1 MVNQGMGELIAEELA
16 KAGTDPELIAKL
28 KKDRITADKELPPM
42 EFLLKL
48 FDVPCC
54 PRGELVAFTGK
65 AKSGK
70 TFVMSMMM
78 AAASAAEAL
87 AFRRTTF
94 EPLQVLWIDTEQSDQ
109 STQDI
114 LRNRLIP
121 MVCGTGTGGA
131 GQTEGLGQPER
142 QLLPQSRGRQR
153 GSDPPHDSLAQTTPP
168 YGHPSYS
175 GGETFPE
182 YLYDIFNVRT
192 ESWQERMPLL
202 MAAIDMCR
210 PDLVILDGV
219 RDLVDDI
226 NNGQLAHDVTERLMR
241 VAQQARCCIVCVIHQ
256 NKAAEDRTLRGS
268 IGTELTN
275 KAFEVYEC
283 EKLPDR
289 TFVLTQKLTRKY
301 DITDSL
307 YFTVDDRGLPH
318 QVGAPTTGEMK
329 TVVTVD
335 SIARQTGL
343 KAKYLIVHDDGSWEV
358 NHQLLFRD
366 ALTKQGE
373 LCGGELR
380 DRVMGLCGM
389 KSTFQ
394 YGELLEKAKADGIL
408 SMRKAGKRHYY
419 WLAAPD

>member
-1 MVNQGMGELIAEELA
+1 MEKTESLGNLIAEELA

-78 AAASAAEAL
+78 AAATAAEAL
-87 AFRRTTF
+87 AFHRTTF

-121 MVCGTGTGGA
+121 MVVSSPPNLGGVR
-131 GQTEGLGQPER
+131 GGLNER
-142 QLLPQSRGRQR
+142 T
-153 GSDPPHDSLAQTTPP
+153 DSLVQTTPP
-168 YGHPSYS
+168 AGTPPNL
-175 GGETFPE
+175 GGERFPE
-182 YLYDIFNVRT
+182 NMYDIFNVRT

-202 MAAIDMCR
+202 LAAIDLCH

-283 EKLPDR
+283 EKMMPSR

-307 YFTVDDRGLPH
+307 YFTVDDRGLPQ
-318 QVGAPTTGEMK
+318 QVGAPATTAQ
-329 TVVTVD
+329 TSSVPD
-335 SIARQTGL
+335 ISLFFRQ
-343 KAKYLIVHDDGSWEV
+343 
-358 NHQLLFRD
+358 
-366 ALTKQGE
+366 ALTGHE
-373 LCGGELR
+373 RLSGNELR
-380 DRVMGLCGM
+380 SMVMAAMGMTSFKGYGL
-389 KSTFQ
+389 
-394 YGELLEKAKADGIL
+394 LLEKMLKEGVIL
-408 SMRKAGKRHYY
+408 QQKEKRRIWYSLAG
-419 WLAAPD
+419 PE

>member
-1 MVNQGMGELIAEELA
+1 MIESSGKLIEEELA
-16 KAGTDPELIAKL
+16 KAGTDPELIGRL
-28 KKDRITADKELPPM
+28 KKDRITVDKELPPM

-78 AAASAAEAL
+78 AAAAASEVL
-87 AFRRTTF
+87 AFHRTTF

-114 LRNRLIP
+114 LRNRIVP
-121 MVCGTGTGGA
+121 MVCG
-131 GQTEGLGQPER
+131 EG
-142 QLLPQSRGRQR
+142 
-153 GSDPPHDSLAQTTPP
+153 DS
-168 YGHPSYS
+168 
-175 GGETFPE
+175 FPE
-182 YLYDIFNVRT
+182 HLYDIFNIRT
-192 ESWQERMPLL
+192 ESWTERLPLL
-202 MAAIDMCR
+202 MAAIDLCH

-226 NNGQLAHDVTERLMR
+226 NNGQLAHEVTERLMK

-283 EKLPDR
+283 EKLPSR

-301 DITDSL
+301 DIVDAL
-307 YFTVDDRGLPH
+307 YFTVDDRGLPR
-318 QVGAPTTGEMK
+318 QVGAPTSNSM
-329 TVVTVD
+329 
-335 SIARQTGL
+335 
-343 KAKYLIVHDDGSWEV
+343 KAKLSKEDVIKI
-358 NHQLLFRD
+358 FTD
-366 ALTKQGE
+366 ALKGGVMLSYKELQQRVAESSPLKQYQQYYEAFAEVFGN
-373 LCGGELR
+373 
-380 DRVMGLCGM
+380 GLI
-389 KSTFQ
+389 
-394 YGELLEKAKADGIL
+394 EKGKDFKGHVVYKLADPL
-408 SMRKAGKRHYY
+408 FF
-419 WLAAPD
+419 

>member
-1 MVNQGMGELIAEELA
+1 MSMEKIESFGNLIAEELA

-78 AAASAAEAL
+78 AAATAAEAL
-87 AFRRTTF
+87 AFHRTTF

-121 MVCGTGTGGA
+121 MVVSSPPKLGGVR
-131 GQTEGLGQPER
+131 GGLNER
-142 QLLPQSRGRQR
+142 T
-153 GSDPPHDSLAQTTPP
+153 DSLVQTTPP
-168 YGHPSYS
+168 AGTPPDS
-175 GGETFPE
+175 GGESFPE
-182 YLYDIFNVRT
+182 GLYDIFNVRT

-202 MAAIDMCR
+202 LAAIDLCR

-283 EKLPDR
+283 EKMMPSR

-307 YFTVDDRGLPH
+307 YFTVDDRGLPQ
-318 QVGAPTTGEMK
+318 QVGAPVTTAQ
-329 TVVTVD
+329 TSSVPD
-335 SIARQTGL
+335 ISLFFRQ
-343 KAKYLIVHDDGSWEV
+343 
-358 NHQLLFRD
+358 
-366 ALTKQGE
+366 ALTGHE
-373 LCGGELR
+373 RLSGNELR
-380 DRVMGLCGM
+380 SMVMAAMGMTSFKGYGL
-389 KSTFQ
+389 
-394 YGELLEKAKADGIL
+394 LLEKMLKEGVIL
-408 SMRKAGKRHYY
+408 QQKEKRRIWYSLAG
-419 WLAAPD
+419 PE

>member
-1 MVNQGMGELIAEELA
+1 MEKIESLGNLIAEELA

-87 AFRRTTF
+87 AFHRTTF

-114 LRNRLIP
+114 LRNRLVP
-121 MVCGTGTGGA
+121 MVISSPPKLGGVR
-131 GQTEGLGQPER
+131 GGLNER
-142 QLLPQSRGRQR
+142 T
-153 GSDPPHDSLAQTTPP
+153 DSLVQTTPP
-168 YGHPSYS
+168 AGTPPDS
-175 GGETFPE
+175 GGESFPE
-182 YLYDIFNVRT
+182 SMYDIFNVRT

-202 MAAIDMCR
+202 LAAIDLCR

-283 EKLPDR
+283 EKMMPSR

-307 YFTVDDRGLPH
+307 YFTVDNHGLPQ
-318 QVGAPTTGEMK
+318 QVGAPAAGEVK
-329 TVVTVD
+329 TVVNVEV
-335 SIARQTGL
+335 IARQTGL

-358 NHQLLFRD
+358 NYQQLFRD
-366 ALTKQGE
+366 ALAGRGE

-389 KSTFQ
+389 KSAFQ
-394 YGELLEKAKADGIL
+394 YSELLEKAKNSGLL
-408 SMRKAGKRHYY
+408 SMRSAGKRHYY
-419 WLAAPD
+419 WLAPD

>member
-1 MVNQGMGELIAEELA
+1 MIESSGKLIEEELA
-16 KAGTDPELIAKL
+16 KAGTDPELVGRL
-28 KKDRITADKELPPM
+28 KKDRITVDKELPPM

-78 AAASAAEAL
+78 AATAASEVL
-87 AFRRTTF
+87 AFHRTTF

-114 LRNRLIP
+114 LRNRIVP
-121 MVCGTGTGGA
+121 MVCG
-131 GQTEGLGQPER
+131 EG
-142 QLLPQSRGRQR
+142 
-153 GSDPPHDSLAQTTPP
+153 DS
-168 YGHPSYS
+168 
-175 GGETFPE
+175 FPE
-182 YLYDIFNVRT
+182 HLYDIFNIRT
-192 ESWQERMPLL
+192 ESWTERLPLL
-202 MAAIDMCR
+202 MAAIDLCH

-226 NNGQLAHDVTERLMR
+226 NNGQLAHEVTERLMK

-283 EKLPDR
+283 EKLPSR

-301 DITDSL
+301 DITDAL
-307 YFTVDDRGLPH
+307 YFTVDDRGLPR
-318 QVGAPTTGEMK
+318 QVGAPTSNSM
-329 TVVTVD
+329 
-335 SIARQTGL
+335 
-343 KAKYLIVHDDGSWEV
+343 KAKLSKEDVIKI
-358 NHQLLFRD
+358 FTD
-366 ALTKQGE
+366 ALKGGVMLSYKELQQRVAESSPLKQYQQYYEAFAEVFGN
-373 LCGGELR
+373 
-380 DRVMGLCGM
+380 GLI
-389 KSTFQ
+389 
-394 YGELLEKAKADGIL
+394 EKGKDFKGHVVYKLADP
-408 SMRKAGKRHYY
+408 SFF
-419 WLAAPD
+419 

>member
-1 MVNQGMGELIAEELA
+1 MGC
-16 KAGTDPELIAKL
+16 KN
-28 KKDRITADKELPPM
+28 
-42 EFLLKL
+42 
-48 FDVPCC
+48 
-54 PRGELVAFTGK
+54 RGDCTHV
-65 AKSGK
+65 
-70 TFVMSMMM
+70 
-78 AAASAAEAL
+78 
-87 AFRRTTF
+87 
-94 EPLQVLWIDTEQSDQ
+94 
-109 STQDI
+109 
-114 LRNRLIP
+114 
-121 MVCGTGTGGA
+121 
-131 GQTEGLGQPER
+131 
-142 QLLPQSRGRQR
+142 
-153 GSDPPHDSLAQTTPP
+153 QTTPP
-168 YGHPSYS
+168 AGTPHRSALPLGSSKNS
-175 GGETFPE
+175 GGESFPE
-182 YLYDIFNVRT
+182 GLYDIFNVRT

-202 MAAIDMCR
+202 MAAIDLCR

-307 YFTVDDRGLPH
+307 YFTVDERGLPH

-343 KAKYLIVHDDGSWEV
+343 KAKYLIVHDDGSWEM
-358 NHQLLFRD
+358 NHELLFRD
-366 ALTKQGE
+366 ALAKQGE

-394 YGELLEKAKADGIL
+394 YGELLEKAKAGGIL
-408 SMRKAGKRHYY
+408 CMRKAGKRHYY

>member
-1 MVNQGMGELIAEELA
+1 MIADELA

-121 MVCGTGTGGA
+121 VVCGGSDHPALTGTPPELGGD
-131 GQTEGLGQPER
+131 GGGLNER
-142 QLLPQSRGRQR
+142 TFRPPQ
-153 GSDPPHDSLAQTTPP
+153 TPP
-168 YGHPSYS
+168 DS
-175 GGETFPE
+175 GGEDITTFPE
-182 YLYDIFNVRT
+182 SLYDIFNVRT

-202 MAAIDMCR
+202 LAAIDMCR

-241 VAQQARCCIVCVIHQ
+241 VAQHARCCIVCVIHQ

-283 EKLPDR
+283 EKLMPSR

-318 QVGAPTTGEMK
+318 QVGASATGEVK
-329 TVVTVD
+329 TVVTVEV
-335 SIARQTGL
+335 ITRQTGL

-358 NHQLLFRD
+358 NFQQLFRD
-366 ALTKQGE
+366 ALAEQGE

-389 KSTFQ
+389 KSSFQ
-394 YGELLEKAKADGIL
+394 YSELLEKAKNSGIL
-408 SMRKAGKRHYY
+408 SMRTAGKRHYY
-419 WLAAPD
+419 WLAPD

>member
-1 MVNQGMGELIAEELA
+1 MEKIESFGNLIAEELA

-28 KKDRITADKELPPM
+28 KKDRITTDKELPPM

-121 MVCGTGTGGA
+121 MVVSSPPKLGGA
-131 GQTEGLGQPER
+131 RGGLKER
-142 QLLPQSRGRQR
+142 T
-153 GSDPPHDSLAQTTPP
+153 DSLVQTTPP
-168 YGHPSYS
+168 AGTPPNS
-175 GGETFPE
+175 GGENITTFPE

-202 MAAIDMCR
+202 LAAIDLCR

-241 VAQQARCCIVCVIHQ
+241 VAQQANCCIVCVIHQ

-283 EKLPDR
+283 EKMMPSR

-307 YFTVDDRGLPH
+307 YFTVDDRGLPQ
-318 QVGAPTTGEMK
+318 QVGAPPADGT
-329 TVVTVD
+329 
-335 SIARQTGL
+335 
-343 KAKYLIVHDDGSWEV
+343 KANVNNLPDVRYLIMHDDGSWEV
-358 NHQLLFRD
+358 NHRLLFTDVLSGKKEMR
-366 ALTKQGE
+366 
-373 LCGGELR
+373 GGELR
-380 DRVMGLCGM
+380 EIVIERGRLT
-389 KSTFQ
+389 SFTF
-394 YGELLEKAKADGIL
+394 YNKLLANALKDGII
-408 SMRKAGKRHYY
+408 RKWEKGGYVYY
-419 WLAAPD
+419 CLNGGPL

>member
-1 MVNQGMGELIAEELA
+1 MSQMIESSENLIAEELA

-28 KKDRITADKELPPM
+28 KKDRITVDKELPPM

-70 TFVMSMMM
+70 TFVTSMMM
-78 AAASAAEAL
+78 AAAATSEVL
-87 AFRRTTF
+87 AFHRTTF

-114 LRNRLIP
+114 LRNRIVPL
-121 MVCGTGTGGA
+121 VCHPA
-131 GQTEGLGQPER
+131 P
-142 QLLPQSRGRQR
+142 
-153 GSDPPHDSLAQTTPP
+153 DPSPTM
-168 YGHPSYS
+168 
-175 GGETFPE
+175 GEEAFPE
-182 YLYDIFNVRT
+182 SLYDIFNVRT
-192 ESWQERMPLL
+192 ESWTERLPLL
-202 MAAIDMCR
+202 MAAIDLCH

-226 NNGQLAHDVTERLMR
+226 NNGQLAHDVTERLMQ
-241 VAQQARCCIVCVIHQ
+241 VAQQVRCCIVCVIHQ

-283 EKLPDR
+283 EKLPSR

-301 DITDSL
+301 DIVESL
-307 YFTVDDRGLPH
+307 YFTVDDRGLPR
-318 QVGAPTTGEMK
+318 QVVAPQQTGLTK
-329 TVVTVD
+329 TVATVE

-343 KAKYLIVHDDGSWEV
+343 KAKYLTVHDDGSWEF
-358 NHQLLFRD
+358 NFQQLFRD
-366 ALTKQGE
+366 ALYRQGE

-380 DRVMGLCGM
+380 DRVMGLSGM
-389 KSTFQ
+389 KNTFQ
-394 YGELLEKAKADGIL
+394 YNEQLEKAKSSGL
-408 SMRKAGKRHYY
+408 LGMRKAGKKRYY

>member
-1 MVNQGMGELIAEELA
+1 MFMEKIESFGNLIAEELA

-28 KKDRITADKELPPM
+28 KKDRITTDKELPPM

-114 LRNRLIP
+114 LRNRLVP
-121 MVCGTGTGGA
+121 MVCGAATPPKLGGA
-131 GQTEGLGQPER
+131 GGGLNELTFRP
-142 QLLPQSRGRQR
+142 PQA
-153 GSDPPHDSLAQTTPP
+153 PPD
-168 YGHPSYS
+168 S
-175 GGETFPE
+175 GGEDNTTFPE
-182 YLYDIFNVRT
+182 RLYDIFNIRT
-192 ESWQERMPLL
+192 ESWQERLPLL
-202 MAAIDMCR
+202 LAAIDMCR

-283 EKLPDR
+283 EKMMPSR

-307 YFTVDDRGLPH
+307 YFTVDNHGLPQ
-318 QVGAPTTGEMK
+318 QVGAPAAGEVK
-329 TVVTVD
+329 TVVTVEV
-335 SIARQTGL
+335 IARPTGL

-358 NHQLLFRD
+358 NYQQLFRD
-366 ALTKQGE
+366 ALAGLGE

-389 KSTFQ
+389 KSAFQ
-394 YGELLEKAKADGIL
+394 YSELLEKAKNSGLL
-408 SMRKAGKRHYY
+408 SMRTAGKRHYY
-419 WLAAPD
+419 WLAPD

>member
-1 MVNQGMGELIAEELA
+1 MLMEKIESLGNLIAEELA

-28 KKDRITADKELPPM
+28 KKDRITVDKELPPM

-121 MVCGTGTGGA
+121 MVISSPPKLGGA
-131 GQTEGLGQPER
+131 RGGLKER
-142 QLLPQSRGRQR
+142 T
-153 GSDPPHDSLAQTTPP
+153 DSLVQTTPP
-168 YGHPSYS
+168 AGTPPRSALPLCSAKNS

-192 ESWQERMPLL
+192 ESWQERLPLL
-202 MAAIDMCR
+202 LAAIDMCR

-283 EKLPDR
+283 EKMMPSR

-318 QVGAPTTGEMK
+318 QVGAPMTGEVK

-335 SIARQTGL
+335 VIARQTGL
-343 KAKYLIVHDDGSWEV
+343 KAKYLIVHEDGSWEV
-358 NHQLLFRD
+358 NYQQLFRD
-366 ALTKQGE
+366 ALAGRGE

-389 KSTFQ
+389 KSAFQ
-394 YGELLEKAKADGIL
+394 YSELLEKAKADGIL

>member
-1 MVNQGMGELIAEELA
+1 MEKIESLGNLIAEELA

-78 AAASAAEAL
+78 AAATAAEAL
-87 AFRRTTF
+87 AFHRTTF

-121 MVCGTGTGGA
+121 MVVSSPPKLGGVR
-131 GQTEGLGQPER
+131 GGLNER
-142 QLLPQSRGRQR
+142 T
-153 GSDPPHDSLAQTTPP
+153 DSLVQTTPP
-168 YGHPSYS
+168 AGTPPNL
-175 GGETFPE
+175 GGERFPE
-182 YLYDIFNVRT
+182 SMYDIFNVRT

-202 MAAIDMCR
+202 LAAIDLCH

-283 EKLPDR
+283 EKMMPSR

-307 YFTVDDRGLPH
+307 YFTVDDRGLPQ
-318 QVGAPTTGEMK
+318 QVGAPVTTAQ
-329 TVVTVD
+329 TSSVPD
-335 SIARQTGL
+335 ISLFFRQ
-343 KAKYLIVHDDGSWEV
+343 
-358 NHQLLFRD
+358 
-366 ALTKQGE
+366 ALTGHE
-373 LCGGELR
+373 RLSGNELR
-380 DRVMGLCGM
+380 SMVMAAMGMTSFKGYGL
-389 KSTFQ
+389 
-394 YGELLEKAKADGIL
+394 LLEKMLKEGVIL
-408 SMRKAGKRHYY
+408 QQKEKRRIWYSLAG
-419 WLAAPD
+419 PE

>member
-1 MVNQGMGELIAEELA
+1 MEKIESFGNLIAEELA

-121 MVCGTGTGGA
+121 MVVSSPPESGGA
-131 GQTEGLGQPER
+131 RGGLKER
-142 QLLPQSRGRQR
+142 T
-153 GSDPPHDSLAQTTPP
+153 DSLVQTTPP
-168 YGHPSYS
+168 AGTPPNL

-182 YLYDIFNVRT
+182 SMYDIFNVRT

-202 MAAIDMCR
+202 LAAIDLCR

-241 VAQQARCCIVCVIHQ
+241 VAQQTRCCIVCVIHQ

-283 EKLPDR
+283 EKMMPSR

-307 YFTVDDRGLPH
+307 YFTVDDRGLPQ
-318 QVGAPTTGEMK
+318 QVGAPAAGEVK
-329 TVVTVD
+329 TVVNVEV
-335 SIARQTGL
+335 IARQTGL

-358 NHQLLFRD
+358 NYQQLFRD
-366 ALTKQGE
+366 ALAGHGE

-389 KSTFQ
+389 KSAFQ
-394 YGELLEKAKADGIL
+394 Y
-408 SMRKAGKRHYY
+408 S
-419 WLAAPD
+419 

>member
-1 MVNQGMGELIAEELA
+1 MEKIESLGNLIAEELA

-121 MVCGTGTGGA
+121 MVISSPPKLGGA
-131 GQTEGLGQPER
+131 RGGLKER
-142 QLLPQSRGRQR
+142 T
-153 GSDPPHDSLAQTTPP
+153 DSLVQTTPP
-168 YGHPSYS
+168 AGTPPRSSLPLCSAKNS

-182 YLYDIFNVRT
+182 HLYDIFNVRT
-192 ESWQERMPLL
+192 ESWQERLPLL
-202 MAAIDMCR
+202 LAAIDMCR

-283 EKLPDR
+283 EKMMPSR

-318 QVGAPTTGEMK
+318 QVGASATTTQSQSK
-329 TVVTVD
+329 PD
-335 SIARQTGL
+335 AS
-343 KAKYLIVHDDGSWEV
+343 
-358 NHQLLFRD
+358 LLFRQVLAGHERLSGD
-366 ALTKQGE
+366 
-373 LCGGELR
+373 ELR
-380 DRVMGLCGM
+380 SKVMAMAGMTSFKAYGL
-389 KSTFQ
+389 
-394 YGELLEKAKADGIL
+394 LLEKMLKEGVIL
-408 SMRKAGKRHYY
+408 LQKEKRRIWYSLAG
-419 WLAAPD
+419 PE

>member
-1 MVNQGMGELIAEELA
+1 MEKIESLGNLIAEELA

-70 TFVMSMMM
+70 TFVMTMMM

-94 EPLQVLWIDTEQSDQ
+94 EPLQVLWMDTEQSDQ

-121 MVCGTGTGGA
+121 MVISSPPESGGA
-131 GQTEGLGQPER
+131 RGGLN
-142 QLLPQSRGRQR
+142 RGNCT
-153 GSDPPHDSLAQTTPP
+153 HVQTTPP
-168 YGHPSYS
+168 AGTPPNS
-175 GGETFPE
+175 GGENITTFPE
-182 YLYDIFNVRT
+182 GLYDIFNVRT

-202 MAAIDMCR
+202 LAAIDLCR

-283 EKLPDR
+283 EKMMPSR

-307 YFTVDDRGLPH
+307 YFTVDDCGLPQ
-318 QVGAPTTGEMK
+318 QVGTPATGEVK
-329 TVVTVD
+329 TVVTVEV
-335 SIARQTGL
+335 IARQTGL

-358 NHQLLFRD
+358 NYQQLFRD
-366 ALTKQGE
+366 ALAGRGE

-389 KSTFQ
+389 KSAFQ
-394 YGELLEKAKADGIL
+394 YSELLEKAKNNGLL
-408 SMRKAGKRHYY
+408 SMRSAGKRHYY
-419 WLAAPD
+419 WLAPD

>member
-1 MVNQGMGELIAEELA
+1 MVSQETANLIAEELA

-114 LRNRLIP
+114 LRNRLVP
-121 MVCGTGTGGA
+121 MVCGGSDHPALTGT
-131 GQTEGLGQPER
+131 
-142 QLLPQSRGRQR
+142 
-153 GSDPPHDSLAQTTPP
+153 PPNL
-168 YGHPSYS
+168 
-175 GGETFPE
+175 GGEDITTFPE
-182 YLYDIFNVRT
+182 GMYDIFNVRT

-202 MAAIDMCR
+202 LAAIDLCR

-283 EKLPDR
+283 EKMMPSR

-318 QVGAPTTGEMK
+318 QVGAPATGEVK
-329 TVVTVD
+329 TVVTVEV
-335 SIARQTGL
+335 IARQSGL

-358 NHQLLFRD
+358 NFQQLFRD
-366 ALTKQGE
+366 ALAGQGE

-389 KSTFQ
+389 KSAFQ
-394 YGELLEKAKADGIL
+394 YSELLEKAKNNGLL
-408 SMRKAGKRHYY
+408 SMRTAGKRHYY
-419 WLAAPD
+419 WLAPG

>member
-1 MVNQGMGELIAEELA
+1 MVNAETADLIMDELA

-42 EFLLKL
+42 DFLLKL

-114 LRNRLIP
+114 LRNRLVP
-121 MVCGTGTGGA
+121 MVCGGSDHPALTGT
-131 GQTEGLGQPER
+131 
-142 QLLPQSRGRQR
+142 
-153 GSDPPHDSLAQTTPP
+153 PPD
-168 YGHPSYS
+168 S
-175 GGETFPE
+175 GGEDITTFPE

-202 MAAIDMCR
+202 LAAIDLCR

-283 EKLPDR
+283 EKMMPSR

-307 YFTVDDRGLPH
+307 YFTVDDRGLP
-318 QVGAPTTGEMK
+318 QLVGAPAAGEIK
-329 TVVTVD
+329 TVVTVEV
-335 SIARQTGL
+335 IARQTGL

-358 NHQLLFRD
+358 NYQQLFRD
-366 ALTKQGE
+366 ALAGLGE

-389 KSTFQ
+389 KSAFQ
-394 YGELLEKAKADGIL
+394 YSELLEKAKNNGIL
-408 SMRKAGKRHYY
+408 SMRAAGKRHYY
-419 WLAAPD
+419 WLAPD

>member
-1 MVNQGMGELIAEELA
+1 MEKIESLGNLIAEELA

-28 KKDRITADKELPPM
+28 KKDRITVDKELPPM
-42 EFLLKL
+42 DFLLKL

-87 AFRRTTF
+87 AFHRTTF

-121 MVCGTGTGGA
+121 MVISSPPKLGGA
-131 GQTEGLGQPER
+131 RGGLNER
-142 QLLPQSRGRQR
+142 T
-153 GSDPPHDSLAQTTPP
+153 DSLVQTTPP

-182 YLYDIFNVRT
+182 HLYDIFNVRT
-192 ESWQERMPLL
+192 ESWQERLPLL

-283 EKLPDR
+283 EKMMPSR

-307 YFTVDDRGLPH
+307 YFTVDASGRGTNDRRG
-318 QVGAPTTGEMK
+318 
-329 TVVTVD
+329 
-335 SIARQTGL
+335 
-343 KAKYLIVHDDGSWEV
+343 
-358 NHQLLFRD
+358 
-366 ALTKQGE
+366 
-373 LCGGELR
+373 
-380 DRVMGLCGM
+380 
-389 KSTFQ
+389 
-394 YGELLEKAKADGIL
+394 
-408 SMRKAGKRHYY
+408 
-419 WLAAPD
+419 

>member
-1 MVNQGMGELIAEELA
+1 MVNLGMGELIAEELA

-121 MVCGTGTGGA
+121 MVISSPPKLGGVR
-131 GQTEGLGQPER
+131 GGLNER
-142 QLLPQSRGRQR
+142 T
-153 GSDPPHDSLAQTTPP
+153 DSLVQTTPP
-168 YGHPSYS
+168 AGTPPDS
-175 GGETFPE
+175 GGESFPE
-182 YLYDIFNVRT
+182 GLYDIFNVRT

-202 MAAIDMCR
+202 MAAIDLCR

-241 VAQQARCCIVCVIHQ
+241 VAQQACCCIVCVIHQ

-307 YFTVDDRGLPH
+307 YFTVDDRGLPQ
-318 QVGAPTTGEMK
+318 QVGTPATGEGK
-329 TVVTVD
+329 TVVTVEV
-335 SIARQTGL
+335 IARQSGL
-343 KAKYLIVHDDGSWEV
+343 KAKYLIAHDDGSWEV
-358 NHQLLFRD
+358 NYQQLFRD
-366 ALTKQGE
+366 ALTGMGE

-389 KSTFQ
+389 KSAFQ
-394 YGELLEKAKADGIL
+394 YSELLEKAKAGGIL
-408 SMRKAGKRHYY
+408 CMRKAGKRHYY

>member
-1 MVNQGMGELIAEELA
+1 MEKIESLGNLIAEELA

-121 MVCGTGTGGA
+121 MVISSPPKLGGA
-131 GQTEGLGQPER
+131 
-142 QLLPQSRGRQR
+142 RG
-153 GSDPPHDSLAQTTPP
+153 TPP
-168 YGHPSYS
+168 RSALPLCSAKNS
-175 GGETFPE
+175 GGERFPE
-182 YLYDIFNVRT
+182 SMYDIFNVRT

-202 MAAIDMCR
+202 LAAIDMCR

-283 EKLPDR
+283 EKMMPSR

-318 QVGAPTTGEMK
+318 QVGAPMTGEVK

-335 SIARQTGL
+335 VIARQTGL
-343 KAKYLIVHDDGSWEV
+343 KAKYLIVHEDGSWEV
-358 NHQLLFRD
+358 NYQQLFRD
-366 ALTKQGE
+366 ALAGRGE

-389 KSTFQ
+389 KSAFQ
-394 YGELLEKAKADGIL
+394 YSELLEKAKADGIL
-408 SMRKAGKRHYY
+408 CMRKAGKRHYY

>member
-1 MVNQGMGELIAEELA
+1 MEKIESFGNLIAEELA

-28 KKDRITADKELPPM
+28 KKDRITVDKELPPM

-94 EPLQVLWIDTEQSDQ
+94 EPLQMLWIDTEQSDQ

-121 MVCGTGTGGA
+121 MVISSPPKLGGA
-131 GQTEGLGQPER
+131 RGGLKER
-142 QLLPQSRGRQR
+142 T
-153 GSDPPHDSLAQTTPP
+153 DSLAQTTPP

-192 ESWQERMPLL
+192 ESWQERLPLL

-283 EKLPDR
+283 EKMMPSR

-318 QVGAPTTGEMK
+318 QVGASATTTQSQSK
-329 TVVTVD
+329 PD
-335 SIARQTGL
+335 AS
-343 KAKYLIVHDDGSWEV
+343 
-358 NHQLLFRD
+358 LLFRQVLAGHERLSGD
-366 ALTKQGE
+366 
-373 LCGGELR
+373 ELR
-380 DRVMGLCGM
+380 SKVMAMAGMTSFKAYGL
-389 KSTFQ
+389 
-394 YGELLEKAKADGIL
+394 LLEKVLKEGIIL
-408 SMRKAGKRHYY
+408 LQKEKRRIWYSLAG
-419 WLAAPD
+419 PE

>member
-1 MVNQGMGELIAEELA
+1 MIESSGKLITEELA
-16 KAGTDPELIAKL
+16 KAGTDPELIERL
-28 KKDRITADKELPPM
+28 KKDRITIDKELPPM

-78 AAASAAEAL
+78 AAAAASEVL

-114 LRNRLIP
+114 LRNRLVP
-121 MVCGTGTGGA
+121 MVCG
-131 GQTEGLGQPER
+131 EGEG
-142 QLLPQSRGRQR
+142 
-153 GSDPPHDSLAQTTPP
+153 
-168 YGHPSYS
+168 
-175 GGETFPE
+175 FPE
-182 YLYDIFNVRT
+182 SMYDIFNVRT
-192 ESWQERMPLL
+192 ESWTERLPLL
-202 MAAIDMCR
+202 MAAIDLCH

-226 NNGQLAHDVTERLMR
+226 NNGQLAHEVTERLMK
-241 VAQQARCCIVCVIHQ
+241 VAQQPRCCIVCVIHQ

-283 EKLPDR
+283 EKLMPSR
-289 TFVLTQKLTRKY
+289 TFVMTQKLTRKY
-301 DITDSL
+301 DIVDSL
-307 YFTVDDRGLPH
+307 YFTVDDRGLPR
-318 QVGAPTTGEMK
+318 QVGAPQTGLEM
-329 TVVTVD
+329 TVITVD
-335 SIARQTGL
+335 GIARQTGL

-358 NHQLLFRD
+358 DYRLLFRD
-366 ALTKQGE
+366 ALTDQGE

-389 KSTFQ
+389 KNRFQ
-394 YGELLEKAKADGIL
+394 YGELLEKAKAGGIL
-408 SMRKAGKRHYY
+408 SMRKAGKKHYY
-419 WLAAPD
+419 WLAPD

>member
-1 MVNQGMGELIAEELA
+1 MLMEKIESLGNLIAEELA

-28 KKDRITADKELPPM
+28 KKDRITVDKELPPM

-121 MVCGTGTGGA
+121 MVCG
-131 GQTEGLGQPER
+131 
-142 QLLPQSRGRQR
+142 
-153 GSDPPHDSLAQTTPP
+153 D
-168 YGHPSYS
+168 

-182 YLYDIFNVRT
+182 HLYDIFNVRT
-192 ESWQERMPLL
+192 ESWQERLPLL
-202 MAAIDMCR
+202 LAAIDMCR

-226 NNGQLAHDVTERLMR
+226 NNGQLAHDVTERLMQ

-283 EKLPDR
+283 EKMMPSR

-318 QVGAPTTGEMK
+318 QVGASATTTQSQSK
-329 TVVTVD
+329 PD
-335 SIARQTGL
+335 AS
-343 KAKYLIVHDDGSWEV
+343 
-358 NHQLLFRD
+358 LLFRQVLAGHERLSGD
-366 ALTKQGE
+366 
-373 LCGGELR
+373 ELR
-380 DRVMGLCGM
+380 SKVMAMAGMTSFKAYGL
-389 KSTFQ
+389 
-394 YGELLEKAKADGIL
+394 LLEKVLKEGIIL
-408 SMRKAGKRHYY
+408 LQKEKRRIWYSLAG
-419 WLAAPD
+419 PE

>member
-1 MVNQGMGELIAEELA
+1 MEKIESLGNLIAEELA

-87 AFRRTTF
+87 AFHRTTF

-114 LRNRLIP
+114 LRNRLVISSP
-121 MVCGTGTGGA
+121 PKLGGA
-131 GQTEGLGQPER
+131 RGGLKER
-142 QLLPQSRGRQR
+142 T
-153 GSDPPHDSLAQTTPP
+153 DSLVQTTPP
-168 YGHPSYS
+168 AGTPPRSALPLCSAKNS

-192 ESWQERMPLL
+192 ESWQERLPLL

-283 EKLPDR
+283 EKMMPSR

-318 QVGAPTTGEMK
+318 QVGASATTTQSQSK
-329 TVVTVD
+329 PD
-335 SIARQTGL
+335 AS
-343 KAKYLIVHDDGSWEV
+343 
-358 NHQLLFRD
+358 LLFRQVLAGHERLSGD
-366 ALTKQGE
+366 
-373 LCGGELR
+373 ELR
-380 DRVMGLCGM
+380 SKVMAMAGMTSFKAYGL
-389 KSTFQ
+389 
-394 YGELLEKAKADGIL
+394 LLEKVLKEGIIL
-408 SMRKAGKRHYY
+408 LQKEKRRIWYSLAG
-419 WLAAPD
+419 PE

>member
-1 MVNQGMGELIAEELA
+1 MSMEKIESFGNLIAEELA

-87 AFRRTTF
+87 AFHRTTF

-114 LRNRLIP
+114 LRNRLVP
-121 MVCGTGTGGA
+121 MVTGAATPPRSALPLGSAKNLGG
-131 GQTEGLGQPER
+131 ESFPER
-142 QLLPQSRGRQR
+142 Q
-153 GSDPPHDSLAQTTPP
+153 
-168 YGHPSYS
+168 
-175 GGETFPE
+175 
-182 YLYDIFNVRT
+182 YDIFNVRT
-192 ESWQERMPLL
+192 ESWQERLPLL
-202 MAAIDMCR
+202 MAAIDLCH

-226 NNGQLAHDVTERLMR
+226 NNGELAHDVTERLMR
-241 VAQQARCCIVCVIHQ
+241 VAQQTRCCIVCVIHQ

-283 EKLPDR
+283 EKLMPSR

-307 YFTVDDRGLPH
+307 YFTVDERGLPQ
-318 QVGAPTTGEMK
+318 QVGAPATGEVKM
-329 TVVTVD
+329 VVTVD
-335 SIARQTGL
+335 SISRQTGL

-366 ALTKQGE
+366 ALTRQGE

-389 KSTFQ
+389 KSSFQ
-394 YGELLEKAKADGIL
+394 YSELLEKAKSDGIL
-408 SMRKAGKRHYY
+408 CMRTAGKRHYY
-419 WLAAPD
+419 WLAPD

>member
-1 MVNQGMGELIAEELA
+1 MLMENQRIIESLGNLIAEELA

-28 KKDRITADKELPPM
+28 KKDRITADKELSPM

-87 AFRRTTF
+87 AFHRTTF

-121 MVCGTGTGGA
+121 MVVSSPPKLGGVR
-131 GQTEGLGQPER
+131 GGLNER
-142 QLLPQSRGRQR
+142 T
-153 GSDPPHDSLAQTTPP
+153 DSLVQTTPP
-168 YGHPSYS
+168 AGTPPDS
-175 GGETFPE
+175 GGESFPE
-182 YLYDIFNVRT
+182 GLYDIFNVRT

-202 MAAIDMCR
+202 MAAIDLCR

-241 VAQQARCCIVCVIHQ
+241 VAQQTRCCIVCVIHQ

-318 QVGAPTTGEMK
+318 QVGASATGEVK
-329 TVVTVD
+329 TVVTVEV
-335 SIARQTGL
+335 IARQSGL
-343 KAKYLIVHDDGSWEV
+343 KAKYLIVHDDGSWEM
-358 NHQLLFRD
+358 NNQRLFRD
-366 ALTKQGE
+366 ALAGEGE

-389 KSTFQ
+389 KSAFQ
-394 YGELLEKAKADGIL
+394 YSELLEKAKNNGLL
-408 SMRKAGKRHYY
+408 SMRTAGKRHYY
-419 WLAAPD
+419 WLAPD

>member
-1 MVNQGMGELIAEELA
+1 MVNAETADLIMDELA

-87 AFRRTTF
+87 AFHRTTI

-121 MVCGTGTGGA
+121 MVVSSPPKLGGVR
-131 GQTEGLGQPER
+131 GGLNER
-142 QLLPQSRGRQR
+142 T
-153 GSDPPHDSLAQTTPP
+153 DSLVQTTPP
-168 YGHPSYS
+168 AGTPPDS
-175 GGETFPE
+175 GGESFPE
-182 YLYDIFNVRT
+182 GLYDIFNVRT

-202 MAAIDMCR
+202 LAAIDLCR

-283 EKLPDR
+283 EKMMPSR

-307 YFTVDDRGLPH
+307 YFTVDDRGLPL
-318 QVGAPTTGEMK
+318 QVGAPVTT
-329 TVVTVD
+329 
-335 SIARQTGL
+335 
-343 KAKYLIVHDDGSWEV
+343 
-358 NHQLLFRD
+358 
-366 ALTKQGE
+366 ALTSSVPDISLFFRQALTGHE
-373 LCGGELR
+373 RLSGNELR
-380 DRVMGLCGM
+380 SMVMAAMGMTSFKGYGL
-389 KSTFQ
+389 
-394 YGELLEKAKADGIL
+394 LLEKMLKEGVIL
-408 SMRKAGKRHYY
+408 QQKEKRRIWYSLAG
-419 WLAAPD
+419 PG

>member
-1 MVNQGMGELIAEELA
+1 MSMEKIESFGNLIAEELA

-78 AAASAAEAL
+78 AAATAAEAL
-87 AFRRTTF
+87 AFHRTTF

-121 MVCGTGTGGA
+121 MVVSSPPKLGGVR
-131 GQTEGLGQPER
+131 GGLNER
-142 QLLPQSRGRQR
+142 T
-153 GSDPPHDSLAQTTPP
+153 DSLVQTTPP
-168 YGHPSYS
+168 AGTPPAS
-175 GGETFPE
+175 GGESFPE
-182 YLYDIFNVRT
+182 GLYDIFNVRT

-202 MAAIDMCR
+202 LAAIDLCR

-283 EKLPDR
+283 EKMMPSR

-307 YFTVDDRGLPH
+307 YFTVDDRGLPQ
-318 QVGAPTTGEMK
+318 QVGAPVTTAQ
-329 TVVTVD
+329 TSSVPD
-335 SIARQTGL
+335 ISLFFRQ
-343 KAKYLIVHDDGSWEV
+343 
-358 NHQLLFRD
+358 
-366 ALTKQGE
+366 ALTGHE
-373 LCGGELR
+373 RLSGNELR
-380 DRVMGLCGM
+380 SMVMAAMGMTSFKGYGL
-389 KSTFQ
+389 
-394 YGELLEKAKADGIL
+394 LLEKMLKEGVIL
-408 SMRKAGKRHYY
+408 QQKEKRRIWYSLAG
-419 WLAAPD
+419 PE

>member
-1 MVNQGMGELIAEELA
+1 MIESSGKLIEEELA
-16 KAGTDPELIAKL
+16 KAGTNPELIGRL
-28 KKDRITADKELPPM
+28 KKDRITVDKELPPM

-78 AAASAAEAL
+78 AAAAASEVL
-87 AFRRTTF
+87 AFHRTTF

-114 LRNRLIP
+114 LRNRIVP
-121 MVCGTGTGGA
+121 MVCG
-131 GQTEGLGQPER
+131 EG
-142 QLLPQSRGRQR
+142 
-153 GSDPPHDSLAQTTPP
+153 DS
-168 YGHPSYS
+168 
-175 GGETFPE
+175 FPE
-182 YLYDIFNVRT
+182 HLYDIFNIRT
-192 ESWQERMPLL
+192 ESWTERLPLL
-202 MAAIDMCR
+202 MAAIDLCH

-226 NNGQLAHDVTERLMR
+226 NNGQLAHEVTERLMK

-283 EKLPDR
+283 EKLPSR

-301 DITDSL
+301 DITDAL
-307 YFTVDDRGLPH
+307 YFTVDDRGLPR
-318 QVGAPTTGEMK
+318 QVGAPTSNSME
-329 TVVTVD
+329 
-335 SIARQTGL
+335 
-343 KAKYLIVHDDGSWEV
+343 AKLSKEDVIKI
-358 NHQLLFRD
+358 FTD
-366 ALTKQGE
+366 ALKGGVMLSYKELQQRVAESSPLKQYQQYYEAFAEVFGN
-373 LCGGELR
+373 
-380 DRVMGLCGM
+380 GLI
-389 KSTFQ
+389 
-394 YGELLEKAKADGIL
+394 EKGKDFKGHVVYKLADP
-408 SMRKAGKRHYY
+408 SFF
-419 WLAAPD
+419 

>member
-1 MVNQGMGELIAEELA
+1 MIESSAKLIAEELA
-16 KAGTDPELIAKL
+16 KAGTDPELIGKL
-28 KKDRITADKELPPM
+28 KKDRITIDKELPEM

-48 FDVPCC
+48 FDVPIC

-70 TFVMSMMM
+70 TFVMSMLM
-78 AAASAAEAL
+78 AAGSAAEAL

-121 MVCGTGTGGA
+121 MVISSPPKLGGA
-131 GQTEGLGQPER
+131 RGGLKER
-142 QLLPQSRGRQR
+142 T
-153 GSDPPHDSLAQTTPP
+153 DSLVQTTPP
-168 YGHPSYS
+168 AGTPPNS
-175 GGETFPE
+175 GGERFPE
-182 YLYDIFNVRT
+182 SMYDIFNVRT
-192 ESWQERMPLL
+192 ESWQERLPLL
-202 MAAIDMCR
+202 LAAIDMCR

-283 EKLPDR
+283 EKMMPSR

-318 QVGAPTTGEMK
+318 QVGASTTTAQSQSK
-329 TVVTVD
+329 PD
-335 SIARQTGL
+335 AS
-343 KAKYLIVHDDGSWEV
+343 
-358 NHQLLFRD
+358 LLFRQ
-366 ALTKQGE
+366 ALAGHKRLSGD
-373 LCGGELR
+373 ELR
-380 DRVMGLCGM
+380 SKVMAMASMTSFKAYGL
-389 KSTFQ
+389 
-394 YGELLEKAKADGIL
+394 LLEKVLKEGIIL
-408 SMRKAGKRHYY
+408 LQKEKRRIWYSLAG
-419 WLAAPD
+419 PE

>member
-1 MVNQGMGELIAEELA
+1 MPDMIESSGKLIEEELA
-16 KAGTDPELIAKL
+16 KAGSDPELIKRL
-28 KKDRITADKELPPM
+28 KEDRITVDKELPPM

-78 AAASAAEAL
+78 AAAAASEVL

-114 LRNRLIP
+114 LRNRIVP
-121 MVCGTGTGGA
+121 MVCG
-131 GQTEGLGQPER
+131 EG
-142 QLLPQSRGRQR
+142 
-153 GSDPPHDSLAQTTPP
+153 DS
-168 YGHPSYS
+168 
-175 GGETFPE
+175 FPE
-182 YLYDIFNVRT
+182 HLYDIFNIRT
-192 ESWQERMPLL
+192 ESWTERLPLL
-202 MAAIDMCR
+202 MAAIDLCH

-226 NNGQLAHDVTERLMR
+226 NNGQLAHEVTERLMK

-283 EKLPDR
+283 EKLPSR
-289 TFVLTQKLTRKY
+289 TFVVTQKLTRKY
-301 DITDSL
+301 DIVDAL
-307 YFTVDDRGLPH
+307 YFTVDDRGLPR
-318 QVGAPTTGEMK
+318 QVGAPTSNSM
-329 TVVTVD
+329 
-335 SIARQTGL
+335 
-343 KAKYLIVHDDGSWEV
+343 KAKLSKEDVIKI
-358 NHQLLFRD
+358 FTD
-366 ALTKQGE
+366 ALKGGVMLSYKELQQRVAESSPLKQYQQYYEAFAEVFGN
-373 LCGGELR
+373 
-380 DRVMGLCGM
+380 GLI
-389 KSTFQ
+389 
-394 YGELLEKAKADGIL
+394 EKGKDFKGHVVYKLADP
-408 SMRKAGKRHYY
+408 SFF
-419 WLAAPD
+419 

>member
-1 MVNQGMGELIAEELA
+1 MIESSGKLITEELA
-16 KAGTDPELIAKL
+16 KAGTDPELIERL
-28 KKDRITADKELPPM
+28 KKDRITIDKELPPM

-78 AAASAAEAL
+78 AAAAASEVL

-114 LRNRLIP
+114 LRNRIVP
-121 MVCGTGTGGA
+121 MVCG
-131 GQTEGLGQPER
+131 EG
-142 QLLPQSRGRQR
+142 
-153 GSDPPHDSLAQTTPP
+153 DS
-168 YGHPSYS
+168 
-175 GGETFPE
+175 FPE
-182 YLYDIFNVRT
+182 HLYDIFNIRT
-192 ESWQERMPLL
+192 ESWTERLPLL
-202 MAAIDMCR
+202 MAAIDLCHS
-210 PDLVILDGV
+210 DLVILDGV

-226 NNGQLAHDVTERLMR
+226 NNGPLAHDVTERLMQ
-241 VAQQARCCIVCVIHQ
+241 VAQHARCCIVCVIHQ

-283 EKLPDR
+283 EKLMPSR
-289 TFVLTQKLTRKY
+289 TFVMTQKLTRKY
-301 DITDSL
+301 DIVDSL
-307 YFTVDDRGLPH
+307 YFTVDDRGLPR
-318 QVGAPTTGEMK
+318 QVGAPQAGLEM
-329 TVVTVD
+329 TVITAD
-335 SIARQTGL
+335 GIARQTGL
-343 KAKYLIVHDDGSWEV
+343 KAKYLIVHEDGSWEV
-358 NHQLLFRD
+358 DYRLLFRD
-366 ALTKQGE
+366 ALTNQGE

-389 KSTFQ
+389 KNRFQ
-394 YGELLEKAKADGIL
+394 YGELLEKAKAAGIL
-408 SMRKAGKRHYY
+408 SMRKAGKKHYY
-419 WLAAPD
+419 WLAPD